1 MTQVV
6 DSVQVEPG
14 EEEDR
19 AADPDGNRH
28 VDPDGKQLA
37 EIVKR
42 AGSGDESAW
51 RELIDLYSRRVYA
64 MAKSRC
70 ADPGLAEEITQSVFT
85 TISTKLS
92 AGQYS
97 EQGRFEAWLFRVTMN
112 RIRDEARRMKRHAQP
127 TDPSEFGSVEGK
139 SETTEPTNE
148 VRINQLRAA
157 MNELS
162 GPDRE
167 VVELRHHGAMSFKQM
182 AGLLDEPV
190 GTLLAR
196 HHRALRKLKLIIE
209 GFEAEAEAEATNEGE
224 SCEGESGEPGS
235 EGPINAT

>member
-1 MTQVV
+1 MTQVA
-6 DSVQVEPG
+6 DSVRVEPG
-14 EEEDR
+14 EEEDP
-19 AADPDGNRH
+19 ATNPDAKR
-28 VDPDGKQLA
+28 LA
-37 EIVKR
+37 EIVAR
-42 AGSGDESAW
+42 AGSGDEGAW

-70 ADPGLAEEITQSVFT
+70 SDPGLAEEITQSVFA
-85 TISTKLS
+85 TISSKLS
-92 AGQYS
+92 AGQYD

-112 RIRDEARRMKRHAQP
+112 RIRDEARRMKRQAQP

-139 SETTEPTNE
+139 NQETEATDEI
-148 VRINQLRAA
+148 RLNQLRAA

-167 VVELRHHGAMSFKQM
+167 VIELRHHGAMSFKQM

-209 GFEAEAEAEATNEGE
+209 DNEDETSEDETIEPE
-224 SCEGESGEPGS
+224 SRGS
-235 EGPINAT
+235 DK